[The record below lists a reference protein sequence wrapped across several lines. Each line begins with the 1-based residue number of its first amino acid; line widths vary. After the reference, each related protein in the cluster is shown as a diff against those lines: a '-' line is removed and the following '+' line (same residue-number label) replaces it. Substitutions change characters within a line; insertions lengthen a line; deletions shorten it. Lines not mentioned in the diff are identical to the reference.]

1 MYAFRSKNIVKLT
14 TSDKE
19 EAIRFKAS
27 EIEIGRNY
35 IEGKDLTKNKKTEQ
49 QSLLHILLLCRI
61 LMKIN
66 QLLTLVID

>member
-35 IEGKDLTKNKKTEQ
+35 IEGKDLTKNKKTENNRVCYT
-49 QSLLHILLLCRI
+49 SCYFAEY
-61 LMKIN
+61 
-66 QLLTLVID
+66 